1 MKINELFPSKFVRGQ
16 DLSHTPVLA
25 KLGMIGQVEVHPRP
39 GVKEQKWILLFE
51 SIDPAGKTRLI
62 AGVSRTA
69 AGYYAVILR
78 KALVA
83 QILEVTATTDTDEWP
98 GKQVVFHACESRA
111 GLTVCARAP
120 KTKAE

>member
-25 KLGMIGQVEVHPRP
+25 KLGVIEQVEVHPRP
-39 GVKEQKWILLFE
+39 GVKEQKWVLLFE
-51 SIDPAGKTRLI
+51 SVDPAGKARPI

-69 AGYYAVILR
+69 AGYAVILR
-78 KALVA
+78 KALMA
-83 QILEVTATTDTDEWP
+83 QILEATGTTDTDEWP